1 MAAAPPEHAGDLPD
15 DVHITDE
22 LLFHIAAQGAPPA
35 ARRRRLPRL
44 RRPDGSGPHYEL
56 IAVVA
61 AFLVIAAGIVHEL
74 RAPLFAPTF
83 GDRGLV
89 TNEFA
94 AHHASSPQAKRD
106 DDWLVTSGSLL
117 ARDGWGWTGRP
128 DGRAPGDGS
137 SGATDS
143 AVFRA
148 VSRRKDLQDVEV
160 KLTLRNMGVIKT
172 ARTPVHDWDGV
183 NMMLRWRSPR
193 ETYYV
198 ALNRRDDQIV
208 IKKKVAG
215 GTVNGGW
222 YYPLT
227 QAQPYPVPYGD
238 VQHIRAT
245 VTNDPDGAVTIKVFF
260 DGKLRLHA
268 NDAGVGGPPIT
279 EPGRVGLRGD
289 NAEFLFRDF
298 VVRGTSSG
306 DAGSG
311 PTSMAPS
318 DATIMRKDRS
328 EPTL

>member
-1 MAAAPPEHAGDLPD
+1 MAAAPPERAGELPD
-15 DVHITDE
+15 DVQITDE

-35 ARRRRLPRL
+35 ARHRRLPSL
-44 RRPDGSGPHYEL
+44 RRPDGSGFHWEL
-56 IAVVA
+56 VAVAV
-61 AFLVIAAGIVHEL
+61 AFLVIAAAIVHSL

-83 GDRGLV
+83 GSSGLV
-89 TNEFA
+89 TNEYA
-94 AHHASSPQAKRD
+94 AHHPGARGAKRD

-117 ARDGWGWTGRP
+117 ARHGWGWTGRP
-128 DGRAPGDGS
+128 DGRAPGDGTGGS
-137 SGATDS
+137 TDS

-148 VSRRKDLQDVEV
+148 VSRRNDLRDIEV
-160 KLTLRNMGVIKT
+160 RLKLRNLGVT
-172 ARTPVHDWDGV
+172 RTSRTPMHDWDGV
-183 NMMLRWRSPR
+183 NLMLRWRSQR
-193 ETYYV
+193 EIYYV

-227 QAQPYPVPYGD
+227 QSQPYPVPYGK
-238 VQHIRAT
+238 VQDIRAT
-245 VTNDPDGAVTIKVFF
+245 ITNDPDGAVTIKVYF

-279 EPGRVGLRGD
+279 EAGRVGLRGD

-298 VVRGTSSG
+298 VVRGTSSKE
-306 DAGSG
+306 AGSG
-311 PTSMAPS
+311 PTPMAPS
-318 DATIMRKDRS
+318 DRTIMRKDRS